1 MFLLGFTQNQSCTHL
16 AINWTFRLIAQ
27 SNTLAGI
34 ERKKVAFLAKH
45 DIRERIQRGQLIAD
59 AETQFKEKYLHQ
71 SSYDLRLGPEIYIV
85 ADPSPKFLITVQ
97 PYFSIPP
104 GQFAIL
110 TTLEMIVIPD
120 DLMALIS
127 IRSKFK
133 FQGLVNISGFHVDP
147 SFKGRLRFG
156 VQNVGPTD
164 IHLKLET
171 PLFTI
176 FFAELSSGGIEKT
189 RDEENDT
196 HFEQNLTGLRLEDVQ
211 LLGGSSITLSGI
223 QKQIEKL
230 EVRMIIYGGFVVAAA
245 VGLLLKFIFGK

>member
-1 MFLLGFTQNQSCTHL
+1 M
-16 AINWTFRLIAQ
+16 
-27 SNTLAGI
+27 
-34 ERKKVAFLAKH
+34 AFLAKH
-45 DIRERIQRGQLIAD
+45 NIRERILRGQLIAD
-59 AETQFKEKYLHQ
+59 ADNQFKEKQLHQ

-85 ADPSPKFLITVQ
+85 ADPSPKLLKQ
-97 PYFSIPP
+97 EEPYFSVPP

-110 TTLEMIVIPD
+110 TTFETITMPD
-120 DLMALIS
+120 DLMAFIS

-164 IHLKLET
+164 VHLKLET

-189 RDEENDT
+189 RDEENDI

-223 QKQIEKL
+223 QKQIEKF
-230 EVRMIIYGGFVVAAA
+230 ENQVKIYGAIAATAA
-245 VGLLLKFIFGK
+245 VTLLLKILLGK